1 MLFIMVD
8 YTRSF
13 HGKTIKVTSMTQLET
28 FELKMLEKYIELFEE
43 KIDDYTTSLKKKLV
57 GVSDNCRPTNLS
69 VNGQSVDVVV
79 DALSKELEVLRDDYN
94 EILGQIK
101 YELKRYQQ
109 LKNESYEA
117 YKRYLA
123 EQKEKKEEKQTK
135 TTANIPD
142 WASRSHIPS

>member
-1 MLFIMVD
+1 MLVNLANTLCERYSVEIAVC
-8 YTRSF
+8 Y
-13 HGKTIKVTSMTQLET
+13 
-28 FELKMLEKYIELFEE
+28 
-43 KIDDYTTSLKKKLV
+43 KLM
-57 GVSDNCRPTNLS
+57 DEP
-69 VNGQSVDVVV
+69 
-79 DALSKELEVLRDDYN
+79 AFELEVLRDDYS

-123 EQKEKKEEKQTK
+123 EQKEKKEEKQTT

>member
-1 MLFIMVD
+1 MVD
-8 YTRSF
+8 YTRSC
-13 HGKTIKVTSMTQLET
+13 HGKTIKVTNMTQLEK
-28 FELKMLEKYIELFEE
+28 FELKMLERYIELFEE
-43 KIDDYTTSLKKKLV
+43 KIDDYTTSLKKKLL
-57 GVSDNCRPTNLS
+57 GVSDNFRPTKLS

-123 EQKEKKEEKQTK
+123 EQKEKKEEKQT
-135 TTANIPD
+135 TTTSNIPD
-142 WASRSHIPS
+142 WSSRSHIPS